1 MEQVTRT
8 NLPIVGR
15 IQHGEQQVVNQRK
28 RVTELGYFIAKTKN
42 NNMNFLLNRFN
53 EKYPKQTFLNVQF
66 FDEDPLTVRKARYNQ
81 GGIVCYCMSGTSK
94 GKQKV
99 SNKWQD
105 IECDSNCKYC
115 IKQEGTSKPACNYE
129 GTLKF
134 MLPEISQDRIWIM
147 KITGQQSISNLE
159 EYIEFQKYLGN
170 SLKGTYTIFLN
181 QIEQTNSEGKKFNN
195 FVIDIV
201 KAEDFNSN
209 NNSNSQIDSKN
220 PIIST
225 QNIDNNIPSQVPN
238 EKNTQKDTKKTNRQ
252 TKTSTKKDAKTNNTN
267 VVTSTSDGK
276 NDSQMK
282 QTQVT
287 DEKKNNAPETHQEHC
302 FLYDTE
308 YKNFKKSGKDTEY
321 LIAKVADVNDKT
333 TDVVVKPEFREK
345 IEKCDI
351 GTELIIELEKFGE
364 NIISKHIEFVNPIPK
379 KSSSIGKYCYY
390 KF

>member
-15 IQHGEQQVVNQRK
+15 IQHGEQQFINQRK

-42 NNMNFLLNRFN
+42 SNMNFLLNRFD
-53 EKYPKQTFLNVQF
+53 EKYPKQTFLNVTF
-66 FDEDPLTVRKARYNQ
+66 FNEDPLTIRRIRYNQ
-81 GGIVCYCMSGTSK
+81 GGAVCYCMSGTTK

-105 IECDSNCKYC
+105 IECSSNCKYC
-115 IKQEGTSKPACNYE
+115 IKQEGAGKPACNYE

-159 EYIEFQKYLGN
+159 EYIGFQKYLGN

-181 QIEQTNSEGKKFNN
+181 QIEQTNAEGKKFNN
-195 FVIDIV
+195 FVIDII

-209 NNSNSQIDSKN
+209 NNLISQNDTKNSV
-220 PIIST
+220 IST
-225 QNIDNNIPSQVPN
+225 ENTNIVENSIPNQTPTET
-238 EKNTQKDTKKTNRQ
+238 EKNTKKGTNKTSRPTKKS
-252 TKTSTKKDAKTNNTN
+252 TKTSDTN
-267 VVTSTSDGK
+267 VVSNMETEK
-276 NDSQMK
+276 ADSNLEQPQITNEQNQNVP
-282 QTQVT
+282 QTY
-287 DEKKNNAPETHQEHC
+287 KEHC

-308 YKNFKKSGKDTEY
+308 YKNFKKAGKDTEY
-321 LIAKVADVNDKT
+321 LIAKITDENDKT

-345 IEKCDI
+345 MEKCDI
-351 GTELIIELEKFGE
+351 GTELILELQKFGE
-364 NIISKHIEFVNPIPK
+364 NIISKNIDFVRPILK
-379 KSSSIGKYCYY
+379 KVAA
-390 KF
+390 

>member
-15 IQHGEQQVVNQRK
+15 IQHGEQQFINQRK

-42 NNMNFLLNRFN
+42 SNMNFLLNRFDK
-53 EKYPKQTFLNVQF
+53 KYPKQTFLNVTF
-66 FDEDPLTVRKARYNQ
+66 FNEDPLTIRRIRYNQ
-81 GGIVCYCMSGTSK
+81 GGAVCYCMSGTTK

-105 IECDSNCKYC
+105 IECSSNCKYC
-115 IKQEGTSKPACNYE
+115 IKQEGAGKPACNYE

-159 EYIEFQKYLGN
+159 EYIGFQKYLGN

-181 QIEQTNSEGKKFNN
+181 QIEQTNAEGKKFNN

-201 KAEDFNSN
+201 KTEDFNSN
-209 NNSNSQIDSKN
+209 NNSISQNDTKNS
-220 PIIST
+220 IIST
-225 QNIDNNIPSQVPN
+225 ENTNIVENSIPNQTPTET
-238 EKNTQKDTKKTNRQ
+238 EKNTKKGTNKTSRPTKK
-252 TKTSTKKDAKTNNTN
+252 STKASDTN
-267 VVTSTSDGK
+267 VVSSMENEK
-276 NDSQMK
+276 VDSHLEQPQITNEQNQNVP
-282 QTQVT
+282 QTY
-287 DEKKNNAPETHQEHC
+287 KEHC

-308 YKNFKKSGKDTEY
+308 YKNFKKAGKDTEY
-321 LIAKVADVNDKT
+321 LIAKVTDENDKT

-345 IEKCDI
+345 MEKCDI
-351 GTELIIELEKFGE
+351 GTELILELQKFGE
-364 NIISKHIEFVNPIPK
+364 NIISKNIEFVRPILK
-379 KSSSIGKYCYY
+379 KVAA
-390 KF
+390 

>member
-15 IQHGEQQVVNQRK
+15 IQHGEQQFINQRK

-42 NNMNFLLNRFN
+42 SNMNFLLNRFD
-53 EKYPKQTFLNVQF
+53 EKYPKQTFLNVTF
-66 FDEDPLTVRKARYNQ
+66 FNEDPLTIRRIRYNQ
-81 GGIVCYCMSGTSK
+81 GGAVCYCMSGTTK

-105 IECDSNCKYC
+105 IECSSNCKYC
-115 IKQEGTSKPACNYE
+115 IKQEGAGKPACNYE

-159 EYIEFQKYLGN
+159 EYIGFQKYLGN

-181 QIEQTNSEGKKFNN
+181 QIEQTNAEGKKFNN

-201 KAEDFNSN
+201 KKEDFNSN
-209 NNSNSQIDSKN
+209 NNSISQNDTKNS
-220 PIIST
+220 IIST
-225 QNIDNNIPSQVPN
+225 ENTNIVENSIPNQTPTET
-238 EKNTQKDTKKTNRQ
+238 EKNTKKGTNKTSRPTKK
-252 TKTSTKKDAKTNNTN
+252 STKASDTN
-267 VVTSTSDGK
+267 VVSSMENEK
-276 NDSQMK
+276 VDSHLEQPQITNEQNQNVP
-282 QTQVT
+282 QTY
-287 DEKKNNAPETHQEHC
+287 KEHC

-308 YKNFKKSGKDTEY
+308 YKNFKKAGKDTEY
-321 LIAKVADVNDKT
+321 LIAKVTDENDKT

-345 IEKCDI
+345 MEKCDI
-351 GTELIIELEKFGE
+351 GTELILELQKFGG
-364 NIISKHIEFVNPIPK
+364 NIISKNINFVRPILK
-379 KSSSIGKYCYY
+379 KVAA
-390 KF
+390 

>member
-15 IQHGEQQVVNQRK
+15 IQHGEQQFINQRK

-42 NNMNFLLNRFN
+42 SNMNFLLNRFD
-53 EKYPKQTFLNVQF
+53 EKYPKQTFLNVTF
-66 FDEDPLTVRKARYNQ
+66 FNEDPLTIRRIRYNQ
-81 GGIVCYCMSGTSK
+81 GGAVCYCMSGTTK

-105 IECDSNCKYC
+105 IECSSNCKYC
-115 IKQEGTSKPACNYE
+115 IKQEGAGKPACNYE

-159 EYIEFQKYLGN
+159 EYIGFQKYLGN

-181 QIEQTNSEGKKFNN
+181 QIEQTNAEGKKFNN

-201 KAEDFNSN
+201 KTEDFNSN
-209 NNSNSQIDSKN
+209 NNSISQNDTKNS
-220 PIIST
+220 IIST
-225 QNIDNNIPSQVPN
+225 KNTNNVENTIPSQSQTQTET
-238 EKNTQKDTKKTNRQ
+238 EKNTKKGTNKTSKTTKKS
-252 TKTSTKKDAKTNNTN
+252 TKTSDTN
-267 VVTSTSDGK
+267 VVSSMETEK
-276 NDSQMK
+276 VDSNLEQPQITNEQNQNVP
-282 QTQVT
+282 QTY
-287 DEKKNNAPETHQEHC
+287 KEHC

-308 YKNFKKSGKDTEY
+308 YKNFKKAGKDTEY
-321 LIAKVADVNDKT
+321 LIAKVTDENDKT

-345 IEKCDI
+345 MEKCDI
-351 GTELIIELEKFGE
+351 GTELILELQKFGE
-364 NIISKHIEFVNPIPK
+364 NIISKNINFVRPILK
-379 KSSSIGKYCYY
+379 KVAA
-390 KF
+390 

>member
-379 KSSSIGKYCYY
+379 KVAA
-390 KF
+390 

>member
-1 MEQVTRT
+1 MEQVTKT

-15 IQHGEQQVVNQRK
+15 IQHGMQQIVNQRK

-42 NNMNFLLNRFN
+42 DNMNFLLNRFD

-66 FDEDPLTVRKARYNQ
+66 FDEDPLSIRKARYNQ
-81 GGIVCYCMSGTSK
+81 SGAVCYCMEGTSK

-105 IECDSNCKYC
+105 IECSSNCQYC
-115 IKQEGTSKPACNYE
+115 VKQKGASKPACNYE

-134 MLPEISQDRIWIM
+134 LLPEISQDRIWYM

-159 EYIEFQKYLGN
+159 EYIKFQKYLGN

-225 QNIDNNIPSQVPN
+225 QNIDDTIPSQVQN
-238 EKNTQKDTKKTNRQ
+238 EKNTQKDTKKPNRQ

-379 KSSSIGKYCYY
+379 KVAA
-390 KF
+390 

>member
-15 IQHGEQQVVNQRK
+15 IQHGEQQFINQRK

-42 NNMNFLLNRFN
+42 SNMNFLLNRFD
-53 EKYPKQTFLNVQF
+53 EKYPKQTFLNVTF
-66 FDEDPLTVRKARYNQ
+66 FNEDPLTIRRIRYNQ
-81 GGIVCYCMSGTSK
+81 GGAVCYCMSGTIK

-105 IECDSNCKYC
+105 IECSSNCKYC
-115 IKQEGTSKPACNYE
+115 IKQEGAGKPACNYE

-159 EYIEFQKYLGN
+159 EYIGFQKYLGN

-181 QIEQTNSEGKKFNN
+181 QIEQTNAEGKKFNN
-195 FVIDIV
+195 FVIDII

-209 NNSNSQIDSKN
+209 NNLISQNDIKNSV
-220 PIIST
+220 IST
-225 QNIDNNIPSQVPN
+225 ENTNIVENSISNQTPTET
-238 EKNTQKDTKKTNRQ
+238 EKNTKKGTNKTSRPTKKS
-252 TKTSTKKDAKTNNTN
+252 TKTSDTN
-267 VVTSTSDGK
+267 VVSSMETEK
-276 NDSQMK
+276 ADSNLEQPQITNEQNQNVP
-282 QTQVT
+282 QTY
-287 DEKKNNAPETHQEHC
+287 KEHC

-308 YKNFKKSGKDTEY
+308 YKNFKKAGKDTEY
-321 LIAKVADVNDKT
+321 LIAKVTDENDKT

-345 IEKCDI
+345 MEKCDI
-351 GTELIIELEKFGE
+351 GTELILELQKFGE
-364 NIISKHIEFVNPIPK
+364 NIISKNIEFVRPILK
-379 KSSSIGKYCYY
+379 KVAA
-390 KF
+390 

>member
-15 IQHGEQQVVNQRK
+15 IQHGEQQFINQRK

-42 NNMNFLLNRFN
+42 SNMNFLLNRFD
-53 EKYPKQTFLNVQF
+53 EKYPKQTFLNVTF
-66 FDEDPLTVRKARYNQ
+66 FNEDPLTIRRIRYNQ
-81 GGIVCYCMSGTSK
+81 GGTVCYCMSGTIK

-105 IECDSNCKYC
+105 IECSSNCKYC
-115 IKQEGTSKPACNYE
+115 IKQEGAGKPACNYE

-159 EYIEFQKYLGN
+159 EYIGFQKYLGN

-181 QIEQTNSEGKKFNN
+181 QIEQTNAEGKKFNN
-195 FVIDIV
+195 FVIDII

-209 NNSNSQIDSKN
+209 NNLISQNDTKNSV
-220 PIIST
+220 IST
-225 QNIDNNIPSQVPN
+225 ENTNIVENSISNQTPTET
-238 EKNTQKDTKKTNRQ
+238 EKNTKKGTNKTSRPTKKS
-252 TKTSTKKDAKTNNTN
+252 TKTSDTN
-267 VVTSTSDGK
+267 VVSSMETEK
-276 NDSQMK
+276 ADSNLEQPQITNEQNQNVP
-282 QTQVT
+282 QTY
-287 DEKKNNAPETHQEHC
+287 KEHC

-308 YKNFKKSGKDTEY
+308 YKNFKKAGKDTEY
-321 LIAKVADVNDKT
+321 LIAKVTDENDKT

-345 IEKCDI
+345 MEKCDI
-351 GTELIIELEKFGE
+351 GTELILELQKFGE
-364 NIISKHIEFVNPIPK
+364 NIISKNIEFVRPILK
-379 KSSSIGKYCYY
+379 KVAA
-390 KF
+390 

>member
-238 EKNTQKDTKKTNRQ
+238 EKNTQKDTKKLIDKQRQ
-252 TKTSTKKDAKTNNTN
+252 
-267 VVTSTSDGK
+267 V
-276 NDSQMK
+276 
-282 QTQVT
+282 
-287 DEKKNNAPETHQEHC
+287 
-302 FLYDTE
+302 
-308 YKNFKKSGKDTEY
+308 
-321 LIAKVADVNDKT
+321 
-333 TDVVVKPEFREK
+333 
-345 IEKCDI
+345 
-351 GTELIIELEKFGE
+351 
-364 NIISKHIEFVNPIPK
+364 PK
-379 KSSSIGKYCYY
+379 KMLKRIILML
-390 KF
+390 

>member
-15 IQHGEQQVVNQRK
+15 IQHGEQQFINQRK

-42 NNMNFLLNRFN
+42 SNMNFLLNRFD
-53 EKYPKQTFLNVQF
+53 EKYPKQTFLNVTF
-66 FDEDPLTVRKARYNQ
+66 FNEDPLTIRRIRYNQ
-81 GGIVCYCMSGTSK
+81 GGAVCYCMSGTTK

-105 IECDSNCKYC
+105 IECSSNCKYC
-115 IKQEGTSKPACNYE
+115 IKQEGAGKPACNYE

-159 EYIEFQKYLGN
+159 EYIGFQKYLGN

-181 QIEQTNSEGKKFNN
+181 QIEQTNAEGKKFNN

-201 KAEDFNSN
+201 KTEDFNSN
-209 NNSNSQIDSKN
+209 NNSISQNDTKNS
-220 PIIST
+220 IIST
-225 QNIDNNIPSQVPN
+225 KNTNNVENTIPSQSQTQTET
-238 EKNTQKDTKKTNRQ
+238 EKNTKKGNKTSRQ
-252 TKTSTKKDAKTNNTN
+252 TKKSTKTNDTN
-267 VVTSTSDGK
+267 VVSSMETEK
-276 NDSQMK
+276 VDSNLEQPQITNEQNQNVP
-282 QTQVT
+282 QTY
-287 DEKKNNAPETHQEHC
+287 KEHC

-308 YKNFKKSGKDTEY
+308 YKNFKKAGKNTEY
-321 LIAKVADVNDKT
+321 LIAKVTDENDKT

-345 IEKCDI
+345 MEKCDI
-351 GTELIIELEKFGE
+351 GTELILELQKFGE
-364 NIISKHIEFVNPIPK
+364 NIISKNIDFVRPILK
-379 KSSSIGKYCYY
+379 KVAA
-390 KF
+390 

>member
-209 NNSNSQIDSKN
+209 NNSNSQIYSKN

-252 TKTSTKKDAKTNNTN
+252 TKTSIKKDAKTNNTN

-379 KSSSIGKYCYY
+379 KVAA
-390 KF
+390 

>member
-15 IQHGEQQVVNQRK
+15 IQHGEQQFINQRK

-42 NNMNFLLNRFN
+42 SNMNFLLNRFD
-53 EKYPKQTFLNVQF
+53 EKYPKQTFLNVTF
-66 FDEDPLTVRKARYNQ
+66 FNEDPLTIRRIRYNQ
-81 GGIVCYCMSGTSK
+81 GGAVCYCMSGTTK

-105 IECDSNCKYC
+105 IECSSNCKYC
-115 IKQEGTSKPACNYE
+115 IKQEGAGKPACNYE

-159 EYIEFQKYLGN
+159 EYIGFQKYLGN

-181 QIEQTNSEGKKFNN
+181 QIEQTNAEGKKFNN

-201 KAEDFNSN
+201 KTEDFNSN
-209 NNSNSQIDSKN
+209 NNSISQNDTKNS
-220 PIIST
+220 IIST
-225 QNIDNNIPSQVPN
+225 ENTNIVENSIPNQTPTET
-238 EKNTQKDTKKTNRQ
+238 EKNTKKGTNKTSRPTKK
-252 TKTSTKKDAKTNNTN
+252 STKASDTN
-267 VVTSTSDGK
+267 VVSSMENEK
-276 NDSQMK
+276 VDSHLEQPQITNEQNQNVP
-282 QTQVT
+282 QTY
-287 DEKKNNAPETHQEHC
+287 KEHC

-308 YKNFKKSGKDTEY
+308 YKNFKKAGKDTEY
-321 LIAKVADVNDKT
+321 LIAKVTDENDKT

-345 IEKCDI
+345 MEKCDI
-351 GTELIIELEKFGE
+351 GTELILELQKFGE
-364 NIISKHIEFVNPIPK
+364 NIISKNIDFVRPILK
-379 KSSSIGKYCYY
+379 KVAA
-390 KF
+390 

>member
-15 IQHGEQQVVNQRK
+15 IQHGEQQFINQRK
-28 RVTELGYFIAKTKN
+28 RVTELGYFVAKTKN
-42 NNMNFLLNRFN
+42 SNMNFLLNRFD
-53 EKYPKQTFLNVQF
+53 EKYPKQTFLNVTF
-66 FDEDPLTVRKARYNQ
+66 FNEDPLTIRRIRYNQ
-81 GGIVCYCMSGTSK
+81 GGAVCYCMSGTTK

-105 IECDSNCKYC
+105 IECSSNCKYC
-115 IKQEGTSKPACNYE
+115 IKQEGASKPACNYE

-181 QIEQTNSEGKKFNN
+181 QIEQTNFEGKKFNN

-225 QNIDNNIPSQVPN
+225 QNSDDTIPSQVPY
-238 EKNTQKDTKKTNRQ
+238 EKNMQK
-252 TKTSTKKDAKTNNTN
+252 
-267 VVTSTSDGK
+267 
-276 NDSQMK
+276 
-282 QTQVT
+282 
-287 DEKKNNAPETHQEHC
+287 EHC

-308 YKNFKKSGKDTEY
+308 YKKFKKSGKDTEY
-321 LIAKVADVNDKT
+321 LIAKVTDANDKT

-345 IEKCDI
+345 MEKCDI

-364 NIISKHIEFVNPIPK
+364 NIISKHIEFINPIPK
-379 KSSSIGKYCYY
+379 KVAA
-390 KF
+390 

>member
-15 IQHGEQQVVNQRK
+15 IQHGEQQFINQRK

-42 NNMNFLLNRFN
+42 SNMNFLLNRFD
-53 EKYPKQTFLNVQF
+53 EKYPKQTFLNVTF
-66 FDEDPLTVRKARYNQ
+66 FNEDPLTIRRIRYNQ
-81 GGIVCYCMSGTSK
+81 GGAVCYCMSGTTK

-105 IECDSNCKYC
+105 IECSSNCKYC
-115 IKQEGTSKPACNYE
+115 IKQEGAGKPACNYE

-159 EYIEFQKYLGN
+159 EYIGFQKYLGN

-181 QIEQTNSEGKKFNN
+181 QIEQTNAEGKKFNN

-201 KAEDFNSN
+201 KKEDFNSN
-209 NNSNSQIDSKN
+209 NNSISQNDTKNS
-220 PIIST
+220 IIST
-225 QNIDNNIPSQVPN
+225 ENTNIVENSIPNQTPTET
-238 EKNTQKDTKKTNRQ
+238 EKNTKKGTNKTSRPTKK
-252 TKTSTKKDAKTNNTN
+252 STKASDTN
-267 VVTSTSDGK
+267 VVSSMENEK
-276 NDSQMK
+276 VDSNLEQPQITNEQNQNVP
-282 QTQVT
+282 QTY
-287 DEKKNNAPETHQEHC
+287 KEHC

-308 YKNFKKSGKDTEY
+308 YKNFKKAGKDTEY
-321 LIAKVADVNDKT
+321 LIAKVTDENDKT

-345 IEKCDI
+345 MEKCDI
-351 GTELIIELEKFGE
+351 GTELILELQKFGE
-364 NIISKHIEFVNPIPK
+364 NIISKNIDFVRPILK
-379 KSSSIGKYCYY
+379 KVAA
-390 KF
+390 

>member
-15 IQHGEQQVVNQRK
+15 IQHGEQQFINQRN

-42 NNMNFLLNRFN
+42 SNMNFLLNRFD
-53 EKYPKQTFLNVQF
+53 EKYPKQTFLNVTF
-66 FDEDPLTVRKARYNQ
+66 FNEDPLTIRRIRYNQ
-81 GGIVCYCMSGTSK
+81 GGAVCYCMSGTTK

-105 IECDSNCKYC
+105 IECSSNCKYC
-115 IKQEGTSKPACNYE
+115 IKQEGAGKPACNYE

-159 EYIEFQKYLGN
+159 EYIGFQKYLGN

-181 QIEQTNSEGKKFNN
+181 QIEQTNAEGKKFNN

-201 KAEDFNSN
+201 KTEDFNSN
-209 NNSNSQIDSKN
+209 NNSISQNDTKNS
-220 PIIST
+220 IIST
-225 QNIDNNIPSQVPN
+225 KNTNNVENTIPSQSQTQTET
-238 EKNTQKDTKKTNRQ
+238 EKNTKKGTKTSRQ
-252 TKTSTKKDAKTNNTN
+252 TKKSTKTYDTN
-267 VVTSTSDGK
+267 VVSSMETEK
-276 NDSQMK
+276 VDSNLEQPQITNEQNQNVP
-282 QTQVT
+282 QTY
-287 DEKKNNAPETHQEHC
+287 KEHC

-308 YKNFKKSGKDTEY
+308 YKNFKKAGKDTEY
-321 LIAKVADVNDKT
+321 LIAKVTDENDKT

-345 IEKCDI
+345 MEKCDI
-351 GTELIIELEKFGE
+351 GTELILELQKFGE
-364 NIISKHIEFVNPIPK
+364 NIISKNIDFVRPILK
-379 KSSSIGKYCYY
+379 KVAA
-390 KF
+390 

>member
-1 MEQVTRT
+1 MSKKLV
-8 NLPIVGR
+8 IVESP
-15 IQHGEQQVVNQRK
+15 HK
-28 RVTELGYFIAKTKN
+28 SKT
-42 NNMNFLLNRFN
+42 
-53 EKYPKQTFLNVQF
+53 
-66 FDEDPLTVRKARYNQ
+66 
-81 GGIVCYCMSGTSK
+81 
-94 GKQKV
+94 
-99 SNKWQD
+99 
-105 IECDSNCKYC
+105 IE
-115 IKQEGTSKPACNYE
+115 
-129 GTLKF
+129 
-134 MLPEISQDRIWIM
+134 
-147 KITGQQSISNLE
+147 
-159 EYIEFQKYLGN
+159 KYLGN

-252 TKTSTKKDAKTNNTN
+252 TKTSIKKDAKTNNTN

-379 KSSSIGKYCYY
+379 KVAA
-390 KF
+390 

>member
-15 IQHGEQQVVNQRK
+15 IQHGEQQFINQRK

-42 NNMNFLLNRFN
+42 SNMNFLLNRFDK
-53 EKYPKQTFLNVQF
+53 KYPKQTFLNVTF
-66 FDEDPLTVRKARYNQ
+66 FNEDPLTIRRIRYNQ
-81 GGIVCYCMSGTSK
+81 GGAVCYCMSGTTK

-105 IECDSNCKYC
+105 IECSSNCKYC
-115 IKQEGTSKPACNYE
+115 IKQEGAGKPACNYE

-159 EYIEFQKYLGN
+159 EYIGFQKYLGN

-181 QIEQTNSEGKKFNN
+181 QIEQTNAEGKKFNN
-195 FVIDIV
+195 FVIDII

-209 NNSNSQIDSKN
+209 NNLIFQNDTKNSV
-220 PIIST
+220 IST
-225 QNIDNNIPSQVPN
+225 ENTNIVENSIPNQTPTET
-238 EKNTQKDTKKTNRQ
+238 EKNTKKGTNKTSRPTKKS
-252 TKTSTKKDAKTNNTN
+252 TKTSDTN
-267 VVTSTSDGK
+267 VVSSMETEK
-276 NDSQMK
+276 ADSNLEQPQITNEQNQNVP
-282 QTQVT
+282 QTY
-287 DEKKNNAPETHQEHC
+287 KEHC

-308 YKNFKKSGKDTEY
+308 YKNFKKAGKDTEY
-321 LIAKVADVNDKT
+321 LIAKVTDENDKT

-345 IEKCDI
+345 MEKCDI
-351 GTELIIELEKFGE
+351 GTELILELQKFGE
-364 NIISKHIEFVNPIPK
+364 NIISKNIEFVRPILK
-379 KSSSIGKYCYY
+379 KVAA
-390 KF
+390 

>member
-225 QNIDNNIPSQVPN
+225 QNIDNNILSQVPN

-379 KSSSIGKYCYY
+379 KVAA
-390 KF
+390 

>member
-15 IQHGEQQVVNQRK
+15 IQHGEQQFINQRK

-42 NNMNFLLNRFN
+42 SNMNFLLNRFD
-53 EKYPKQTFLNVQF
+53 EKYPKQTFLNVTF
-66 FDEDPLTVRKARYNQ
+66 FNEDPLTIRRIRYNQ
-81 GGIVCYCMSGTSK
+81 GGAVCYCMSGTTK

-105 IECDSNCKYC
+105 IECSSNCKYC
-115 IKQEGTSKPACNYE
+115 IKQEGAGKPACNYE

-159 EYIEFQKYLGN
+159 EYIGFQKYLGN

-181 QIEQTNSEGKKFNN
+181 QIEQTNAEGKKFNN

-209 NNSNSQIDSKN
+209 NNLISQNATKNSIM
-220 PIIST
+220 ST
-225 QNIDNNIPSQVPN
+225 ENTNSVENSIPSQTET
-238 EKNTQKDTKKTNRQ
+238 EKNTKKGTNKTSKQAKKSTKTN
-252 TKTSTKKDAKTNNTN
+252 DTN
-267 VVTSTSDGK
+267 VVSSMETEK
-276 NDSQMK
+276 VDSNLEQPQITNEQNQNVP
-282 QTQVT
+282 QTY
-287 DEKKNNAPETHQEHC
+287 KEHC

-379 KSSSIGKYCYY
+379 KVAA
-390 KF
+390 

>member
-81 GGIVCYCMSGTSK
+81 GGIVCYCMSRTSK

-379 KSSSIGKYCYY
+379 KVAA
-390 KF
+390 

>member
-238 EKNTQKDTKKTNRQ
+238 EKNTQKDTQKTNRQ

-379 KSSSIGKYCYY
+379 KVAA
-390 KF
+390 